1 MKKLLLPL
9 VALAM
14 AAVPIVSHAEECRN
28 SANGKFAKCG
38 TAGAVPVSQ
47 YVKHGTSKKSA
58 AKPSMMSRMM
68 AKPSATPTTAA
79 PMMAKPMMAKPMT
92 SATPAAA
99 MSAKPMKAKT
109 VRCKNGNKFAKCG
122 TPGAVPVG

>member
-14 AAVPIVSHAEECRN
+14 AAVPVVSHAEECRN

-47 YVKHGTSKKSA
+47 YVKHGATKKSA

-79 PMMAKPMMAKPMT
+79 PMMAKPMMTK
-92 SATPAAA
+92 ATPAPMMA
-99 MSAKPMKAKT
+99 AKPMKAKT
-109 VRCKNGNKFAKCG
+109 VRCKNGGKFAKCG